1 MNYDDQSSLVEI
13 VFLSV
18 RSTSLDIAFLPS
30 LTCINLQIQTVYNCL
45 IILLLQ
51 VSRGQLTVELS

>member
-30 LTCINLQIQTVYNCL
+30 LTCINLQIKTVYNCL
-45 IILLLQ
+45 NYIITTS
-51 VSRGQLTVELS
+51 VTWSVNS

>member
-13 VFLSV
+13 VFFLSV

-30 LTCINLQIQTVYNCL
+30 LTCINLQIKTVYNCL
-45 IILLLQ
+45 NYIITTS
-51 VSRGQLTVELS
+51 VTCSVNS

>member
-13 VFLSV
+13 VFFLSV

-51 VSRGQLTVELS
+51 VSRGQLTV

>member
-30 LTCINLQIQTVYNCL
+30 LTCIHLQIKTVYNCL
-45 IILLLQ
+45 IVLLLQ

>member
-18 RSTSLDIAFLPS
+18 RSTSLDNAFLPS
-30 LTCINLQIQTVYNCL
+30 LTCISLQIKTVYNCL
-45 IILLLQ
+45 NYIITTS
-51 VSRGQLTVELS
+51 VTCSVNS

>member
-30 LTCINLQIQTVYNCL
+30 LTCINLQIKTVYNCL
-45 IILLLQ
+45 NYIFTTS
-51 VSRGQLTVELS
+51 VTWSVNS

>member
-13 VFLSV
+13 VFFLSV

-30 LTCINLQIQTVYNCL
+30 LTCIILQIKTIYNCL
-45 IILLLQ
+45 NYIITTS
-51 VSRGQLTVELS
+51 VTWSVNS

>member
-18 RSTSLDIAFLPS
+18 RSTSLDNAFLPS
-30 LTCINLQIQTVYNCL
+30 LTCFSLQIKTVYNCL
-45 IILLLQ
+45 NYMFTTS
-51 VSRGQLTVELS
+51 VTWSVNS